1 MQFLAISPLRR
12 LIAWMPH
19 VTKKRFPSAG
29 YGGTLI
35 QEEPEQFD
43 AVEVHGVRSYPD
55 TSDPARTC
63 CVVGDDNP
71 AFFSVYLRHVEGGVM
86 CCADLPTHDTALRY
100 ARSVARHHSWPVYD
114 CHTMRTRD
122 NNVAVGDTLVIPDSA
137 FLMPTNMAPVRPD
150 AQFAHLA
157 HPQPGTFMTD
167 RSVPVVTQRRLPL
180 GRLFATRA
188 ASDVL
193 QKAGIS
199 IFALINRHAR
209 HDWGDLRDED
219 RLKNDEAAAT
229 NQRVLS
235 SYQLSK
241 RQKVWII
248 TEGDRSITTVLLPD
262 DY

>member
-1 MQFLAISPLRR
+1 MHFLPVSPLKR
-12 LIAWMPH
+12 LLAAAPH
-19 VTKKRFPSAG
+19 VTTKRFPSAG
-29 YGGTLI
+29 YADALI
-35 QEEPEQFD
+35 EEKPEQFD
-43 AVEVHGVRSYPD
+43 AVEIHGVRSFPE

-71 AFFSVYLRHVEGGVM
+71 AFFSVYLHYVEGGVM
-86 CCADLPTHDTALRY
+86 CCADLPTHGTALRY
-100 ARSVARHHSWPVYD
+100 ARSVARRHGWPVYD
-114 CHTMRTRD
+114 CHTMHTRD
-122 NNVAVGDTLVIPDSA
+122 NNVAVGDTRVIPASA
-137 FLMPTNMAPVRPD
+137 FSMPKNTDPVRLD
-150 AQFAHLA
+150 ALFAHFA
-157 HPQPGTFMTD
+157 HPQAGTFMTD
-167 RSVPVVTQRRLPL
+167 KSVPGVTQRRLPL

-199 IFALINRHAR
+199 IFALISRHAR
-209 HDWGDLRDED
+209 HDWGDLCDKD

-241 RQKVWII
+241 RQKIWII